1 MINHQNFARAHIG
14 DLTNKGDS
22 HTHELLEMSH
32 SLTTESKALRELIN
46 AATDYLNELR
56 ESGETNMFG
65 ASSYLEQEFDL
76 EKHEAR
82 EILTV
87 WITTFA

>member
-1 MINHQNFARAHIG
+1 M
-14 DLTNKGDS
+14 
-22 HTHELLEMSH
+22 
-32 SLTTESKALRELIN
+32 TEEQR
-46 AATDYLNELR
+46 DYLNELR

-82 EILTV
+82 EVLAV
-87 WITTFA
+87 WMATFA

>member
-32 SLTTESKALRELIN
+32 SLTAESKALSELIN
-46 AATDYLNELR
+46 AAMVVVSQLNDVAIPPQ
-56 ESGETNMFG
+56 M
-65 ASSYLEQEFDL
+65 QEAAERL
-76 EKHEAR
+76 HTAIHSKHCFPMH
-82 EILTV
+82 IKKV
-87 WITTFA
+87 

>member
-1 MINHQNFARAHIG
+1 MTDEQR
-14 DLTNKGDS
+14 
-22 HTHELLEMSH
+22 
-32 SLTTESKALRELIN
+32 
-46 AATDYLNELR
+46 DYLNELR

-82 EILTV
+82 EVLAV
-87 WITTFA
+87 WMATFAQSRDIAACYITL

>member
-32 SLTTESKALRELIN
+32 SLTAESQALSELIN
-46 AATDYLNELR
+46 AAMVVVSQLNDVAIPPQ
-56 ESGETNMFG
+56 M
-65 ASSYLEQEFDL
+65 QEAAERL
-76 EKHEAR
+76 HTAIHSKHCFPMH
-82 EILTV
+82 IKKV
-87 WITTFA
+87 

>member
-46 AATDYLNELR
+46 AATVVVSHLN
-56 ESGETNMFG
+56 TVAVPKKM
-65 ASSYLEQEFDL
+65 QEAAERL
-76 EKHEAR
+76 HKAQKGVR
-82 EILTV
+82 I
-87 WITTFA
+87 